1 MVRAPPRFSSN
12 CRFLAVRGSRMHTN
26 LLAASVSSAKELAS
40 IRLFLFETKALD
52 VLDFFLALLDGLP

>member
-1 MVRAPPRFSSN
+1 
-12 CRFLAVRGSRMHTN
+12 MHTN